1 MATITVNLRTPSY
14 ATLALAKAEIQTN
27 PTFTGTPTT
36 IYYSDN
42 GSGPGP
48 SQGQPGPGV
57 DVFTDPGLQTAFNGQ
72 GNHWIFDGG
81 NSSTHGNPYPYVL
94 QIGNGSVSTINN
106 GMDTFTCTDVGLT
119 IPGGEDGEL
128 VAGTVNSGITITS
141 YAPTNYTFGNSTYG
155 AFIAIPAGYNNS
167 GDSPINCVIQSVT
180 VTTTTTLAPVPNYYE
195 FKHIGGNVVQ
205 AYTEGATLLFPT
217 FTLKGNNVPNGTT
230 VGYTISQVFASGQNL
245 SNSSAFD
252 ADDTSLSSL
261 TGLITMQSNEG
272 VLTFTLTDDQI
283 AEGQFGLN
291 GSEFFE
297 VTLDAQDSLNNSI
310 TLGGLNLNGWPQA
323 RSVDPTTAAPD
334 PEYTCAVAAPT
345 IANGNAGDTIQNSA
359 ITWNIQ
365 PSNSDWVITPSDF
378 TYNDNGDG
386 TTDYTITGI
395 LPPASGYSNSGAT
408 TGFDCIVTGAAN
420 HAATT
425 TTTTIAPT
433 FDCAYANISIAT
445 GTTGDTITAADV
457 TITGGTFVSA
467 SSSTYLVGTNNY
479 VIEVSIPAAGF
490 LNSGQAN
497 IACLAIEGIGT
508 NTPTTLAAKTIA
520 IDNAT
525 TLSFG
530 SSGTPIQSKTVTI
543 TGNATAFDVDD
554 DITYS
559 SSVDWVN
566 VVPNAFTVNGG
577 ALNITCSAY
586 SGSTARSVDVTLV
599 HPEDNTKTS
608 QTFTITQSAG
618 NQAPIGSDLTKSI
631 TYSGTSTANNIDF
644 NDVAT
649 GGWAGSNVNDPDD
662 VTNSTLQVIITDI
675 SGLTLGA
682 NISTLVD
689 TSGNSNASIT
699 SAPDTL
705 NGMATP
711 LTIQLT
717 PAQSLGASAIQT
729 ASFKYKLDDGSS
741 VSNLSPEYTVTLTIN
756 PPGNTA
762 PTISPVTRTI
772 SGAQTNDV
780 ASAINIGQFIS
791 DDSDSDENLGLFWTN
806 SGGSST
812 TPFSTTTPN
821 TGSYGSIAYNSSGL
835 LTYTYTGTS
844 LNPNSQ
850 DVVETFWYKAQ
861 DTDGAYSSAASI
873 TITMTASANSAPVIS
888 FNGQTGTTVIE
899 KQLNQ
904 YDTATSV
911 SDVITATDPN
921 GDTLTW
927 SFAWEFATSQ
937 SSQAG
942 TFTLDSGG
950 QWTYSTGTWV
960 ISPGSTVQERFVV
973 TVTDQY
979 GLTDSYTLKFFSTG
993 VTYISGITGSN
1004 NFRSTASPTCD
1015 DGRSDPLYLDAD
1027 AGADNIN
1034 GLSPNQYLYTTNLLD
1049 GDDVKKNADITNV
1062 TNNPWISIQQDI
1074 AGEVIIRAVKLA
1086 GDGKIIQVVDC
1097 ETSLDNAWPI
1107 EINFSNKTSELCAQE
1122 LTYTVSTA
1130 TVYQN
1135 VLNPADGVFGLADVI
1150 ALGGQLFTS
1159 QYYANLPEYR
1169 NLDNGFAAA
1178 SLCVATGFYND
1189 GTRQNANGDF
1199 IYYEFV
1205 ESGDGIGV
1213 WNDNETDP
1221 LNLTKTFICPALIE
1235 YDTVSIKAYYSPSN
1249 RVAVDAACLAGEDNL
1264 VLVDLYARLEAGGT
1278 LPYTTHQEGLEYLI
1292 KNQIL
1297 IYTSHAD
1304 ASEVNYDGLWDNTT
1318 FIAVD
1323 TAGGDLN
1330 DDPFG
1335 YTPSLRFAIWD
1346 NENDSGYLEPES
1358 QSFTYSWLGV
1368 NTNGELEYAGSSTI
1382 LGDCNTQFNKPDG
1395 NSNYCLGLPGDL
1407 CFLNNNNSRV
1417 NVFYAFYSCAAKI
1430 ESGKPY
1436 WSLYLTDG
1444 LHTYAENS
1452 TSYIKKLIDE
1462 VGPDNNNGIAMNI
1475 GGDSMLECVTIQ
1487 HKIFA
1492 ANYDDAVNILLERE
1506 EYGTDIRIIEINP
1519 VELGFTSGAVI
1530 EYRDNCTSCLL
1541 DKQDFLEFIL
1551 DGVDDAEIINRSI
1564 PNFDLEK
1571 NYELDNLSKPL
1582 LRTNP
1587 KLSTNAKLVV
1597 NSLDNMYIES
1607 IDASKELAAVEY
1619 KKWSV
1624 SKDGKWAY
1632 DLAKFFNSN
1641 KTPSDLIY
1649 NVRSRFSDLSVQE
1662 SFEKQIEEDYHY
1674 GTTYNYSKLHNEDF
1688 RMLAPIWLDKNIPSN
1703 FVIFRVSD
1711 PAAILD
1717 FDTQS
1722 NFNNMDSILKN
1733 SELIKTFD
1741 LTRNSNIGTYIR
1753 NHVQSELFPSTP
1765 LNVNFS
1771 ENERTNFNGIDLTQ
1785 GGFTNKGEYL
1795 FDDFVKQ
1802 DQTIINENDLITG
1815 GFERN
1820 KLACANLINLE
1831 FLFDDDGAEDY
1842 AVNRYFG
1849 LYVNDVDSG
1858 YGTLESSFDGLL
1870 KFKTLNS
1877 YINTDAKSA
1886 IPPTE
1891 LMTSTPTLGYAH
1903 ISDNFYKISPLYYDT
1918 SKLEVHVEDSSN
1930 TIPAEIK
1937 ISAIGTSV
1945 DTTKNEAPGSDFVKL
1960 TINGSPAN
1968 NDRISIFPSK
1978 EQDYRIKFMR
1988 FTPGEQFVLSL
1999 NLDEQVGNQNFL
2011 LTLQAT
2017 AQETIDDQLGGL
2029 HNIDP
2034 NLRWKA
2040 DGDDILFYEDK
2051 VTLRPIRPSIAPYTS
2066 NGWTLARIEYT
2077 QIPYDLSN
2085 NMFFGSDALLA
2096 GHFNTTS
2103 FSSNGS
2109 NAEIATALTKSINS
2123 KENGFTAL
2131 TFDGADHLYIKNNVV
2146 GYRLMQSG
2154 IALPNNN
2161 ANDWVTIEGD
2171 NEINYTPNNVLRLLL
2186 TGNTSDVFKS
2196 SKIYYFTGGNSA
2208 GKSVLASLDSV
2219 ADINIGDYLETSS
2232 NSNYNKVIDIVDDIE
2247 RLPLQYKKL
2256 VLEKKNTIESGEV
2269 NVFAD
2274 NLVKLGL
2281 FSAFDIHDM
2290 NFDFYDT
2297 SNSDLKEL
2305 KYETSG
2311 EIKYEPE
2318 LNNNSDIYP
2327 FGERENTEYI
2337 TAPASY
2343 FTGLTGVLEDE
2354 ITDTFNE
2361 DFVESE
2367 YDRLK
2372 ENYLKE
2378 NSIRSRVVP
2387 SINKWVLK
2395 DTLTVREQPYYLN
2408 ANEAFGRSNFSAD
2421 LSVAGR
2427 DRLGM
2432 THEWFYINNLPK
2444 HLKENVGNSTTPNY
2458 RLNESF
2464 SYLNFMEG
2472 FEMTPDMF
2480 KDINYDYFDRFFVT
2494 EGFETKGDNK
2504 YKTFVKTN
2512 RQKKYTLVN
2521 GGNNTAF
2528 ADSIFKGLK
2537 VIFKSR
2543 KEFASASPVDF
2554 VKSSEFNGYRFS
2566 TVLNVKT
2573 SQDSNGIEYEVIQNK
2588 KFKYVV
2594 FFISLSL
2601 DDLWADQTL
2610 TRKLLYE
2617 LNHSLIWNNEEGTF
2631 KYSDIKV
2638 DGHLDLVGANFS
2650 DPAGDNYL
2658 VVHGLPHADGSVPQ
2672 FLEQINKNE
2681 DDEYGSIIVNIN
2693 TAFGLQKIQLDI
2705 SNVGSQ
2711 SELIL
2716 ARPPQDITD
2725 GNEVQTTLDNL
2736 PGYLQY
2742 NAEYIYKGGGI
2753 NAYKYILESLGA
2765 QNMSTMLLRNP
2776 DNIKYS
2782 TVELDGS
2789 IALSKFIILLEDGVE
2804 IIKKSEIN
2812 TEVDDEKPESFKLS
2826 SGNIGYNLGLTRTYY
2841 PFLIRHHG
2849 GYTIDTTPVVTFTD
2863 IYAHMKTNTLQNA
2876 SNIAE
2881 LELEEQM
2888 YKHSLTSTEDIQLA
2902 KDYYKRYNRCGVAFN
2917 LGFIYDDGTHDSQW
2931 GYIKNH
2937 FYRKVNEFKSSGVI
2951 KLSTSSDKPPL
2962 YPLIGEV
2969 AIDKKDVH
2977 VFKSSWD
2984 KNYYTRALS
2993 GDLTELVP
3001 GTFETKEERSYLAS
3015 TIMKIKD
3022 SYTLLNFE
3030 VEQVKTGEIQDD
3042 ILSNSTNTTDVVLFE
3057 DKNRVVMDFYVD
3069 FTINKKLSADGV
3081 LETIK
3086 KYVLAA
3092 NSADDKT
3099 TLTDDA
3105 QLYIGDNLVN
3115 VFGISQIK
3123 LYTQRIKGRGSVL
3136 ESVAEVTDL
3145 DNNNYILDQNFT
3157 FSSHEQKPL
3166 NFRLIYNKRLGYSYR
3181 IRPMVKITS

>member
-1 MATITVNLRTPSY
+1 MATTITVNLRTPSY

-81 NSSTHGNPYPYVL
+81 NSATHGNPYPYVL
-94 QIGNGSVSTINN
+94 QIGANAVSVINN
-106 GMDTFTCTDVGLT
+106 GMDTFTCTDAGLD
-119 IPGGEDGEL
+119 IPGGADGEL
-128 VAGTVNSGITITS
+128 VAGTVNAGITIAS
-141 YAPTNYTFGNSTYG
+141 YSPTNYATGTSTYG
-155 AFIAIPAGYNNS
+155 ANITIPAGYNNS
-167 GDSPINCVIQSVT
+167 NDGTLQCVITNVT
-180 VTTTTTLAPVPNYYE
+180 VTTTTTAAPTEPGIPTNLVATAGDGEATITFDAPLSD
-195 FKHIGGNVVQ
+195 GGSTITSYSIISDPVTTTFNLVSPGSSNSIPFTGLTNGID
-205 AYTEGATLLFPT
+205 YTFTVTATNAVGYGPGAT
-217 FTLKGNNVPNGTT
+217 
-230 VGYTISQVFASGQNL
+230 
-245 SNSSAFD
+245 
-252 ADDTSLSSL
+252 
-261 TGLITMQSNEG
+261 SNE
-272 VLTFTLTDDQI
+272 
-283 AEGQFGLN
+283 
-291 GSEFFE
+291 
-297 VTLDAQDSLNNSI
+297 I
-310 TLGGLNLNGWPQA
+310 TPQA
-323 RSVDPTTAAPD
+323 
-334 PEYTCAVAAPT
+334 EYTCAIAAPVLG
-345 IANGNAGDTIQNSA
+345 NGNDGDVIVIASA
-359 ITWNIQ
+359 ITWGIQ
-365 PSNSDWVITPSDF
+365 PDASSTLIISPA
-378 TYNDNGDG
+378 TYTYGQA
-386 TTDYTITGI
+386 TYTISGI
-395 LPPASGYSNSGAT
+395 EAPAGYSNAGNT
-408 TGFDCIVTGAAN
+408 LLCDVTADAN

-425 TTTTIAPT
+425 IATTIAPT

-467 SSSTYLVGTNNY
+467 TPSTYLVGTNNY
-479 VIEVSIPAAGF
+479 AIEVSIPAAGF

-497 IACLAIEGIGT
+497 IVCLNIEGIGT
-508 NTPTTLAAKTIA
+508 NTPTTLAAKTIS
-520 IDNAT
+520 IDNNA

-530 SSGTPIQSKTVTI
+530 SSGTPIQSKAVTI
-543 TGNATAFDVDD
+543 TGNATAFDVDNN
-554 DITYS
+554 ITYS

-577 ALNITCSAY
+577 ALNITCDAY
-586 SGSTARSVDVTLV
+586 SGSTERTVNVTLL
-599 HPEDNTKTS
+599 HPEDPNETS
-608 QTFTITQSAG
+608 QTFEIKQSAG

-631 TYSGTSTANNIDF
+631 TYSGTPTANNIDF

-662 VTNSTLQVIITDI
+662 ATNSTLQVIITDI

-682 NISTLVD
+682 NTSTLVD

-705 NGMATP
+705 NGTATP

-780 ASAINIGQFIS
+780 AAAINIGQFIS

-812 TPFSTTTPN
+812 TPFSTVTPN

-921 GDTLTW
+921 GDVLTW

-1062 TNNPWISIQQDI
+1062 TNNPWVSIQQDI
-1074 AGEVIIRAVKLA
+1074 GGEVIIRAVKLA
-1086 GDGKIIQVVDC
+1086 GDGKIIQVVNC

-1135 VLNPADGVFGLADVI
+1135 VLNPVDGVFGLADVI

-1169 NLDNGFAAA
+1169 NLNNGFAAA

-1368 NTNGELEYAGSSTI
+1368 NTNGELEYAESSTI

-2103 FSSNGS
+2103 FSSNGT

>member
-57 DVFTDPGLQTAFNGQ
+57 YVFTDSALTTAFNGQ

-81 NSSTHGNPYPYVL
+81 NSVTHGNPYPYVL
-94 QIGNGSVSTINN
+94 QIGNGSVGTLNN
-106 GMDTFTCTDVGLT
+106 GMDTFTCTDVDLT
-119 IPGGEDGEL
+119 IPGGADGEL
-128 VAGTVNSGITITS
+128 VVGTVNAGMDIDS
-141 YAPTNYTFGNSTYG
+141 YSPTNYATGTSTYG
-155 AFIAIPAGYNNS
+155 ANITIPAGYNNS
-167 GDSPINCVIQSVT
+167 GNAPINCVITNVT
-180 VTTTTTLAPVPNYYE
+180 VTTTTTAAPTEPDAPT
-195 FKHIGGNVVQ
+195 IGTATAGDAEATVLFTAPSSDGGSAITSYTATSSPGDFTGTWSQLGIGTGIIVSGLTNGT
-205 AYTEGATLLFPT
+205 AYTFTVTATNAEGTSVASAASNSVTPQAEYTCVTAGPVLGNGNDGETIDVATSITWGGIAPD
-217 FTLKGNNVPNGTT
+217 
-230 VGYTISQVFASGQNL
+230 
-245 SNSSAFD
+245 NSSA
-252 ADDTSLSSL
+252 L
-261 TGLITMQSNEG
+261 TIVPPNYTY
-272 VLTFTLTDDQI
+272 
-283 AEGQFGLN
+283 GQ
-291 GSEFFE
+291 
-297 VTLDAQDSLNNSI
+297 
-310 TLGGLNLNGWPQA
+310 
-323 RSVDPTTAAPD
+323 TT
-334 PEYTCAVAAPT
+334 
-345 IANGNAGDTIQNSA
+345 
-359 ITWNIQ
+359 
-365 PSNSDWVITPSDF
+365 
-378 TYNDNGDG
+378 
-386 TTDYTITGI
+386 YTIGGI
-395 LPPASGYSNSGAT
+395 LPPASGYSNSGETA
-408 TGFDCIVTGAAN
+408 GFDCTVTADVN

-425 TTTTIAPT
+425 IATTIAPT
-433 FDCAYANISIAT
+433 FDCETETLSIT
-445 GTTGDTITAADV
+445 NGVIGEQITAADFS
-457 TITGGTFVSA
+457 TDGTATFNSITNSNNDLYLDGTFIYTLTV
-467 SSSTYLVGTNNY
+467 N
-479 VIEVSIPAAGF
+479 IPAGY
-490 LNSGQAN
+490 LNSGT
-497 IACLAIEGIGT
+497 IDCDVSVTGGLG
-508 NTPTTLAAKTIA
+508 AASIS
-520 IDNAT
+520 ISDNA

-543 TGNATAFDVDD
+543 TGNATAFNVDD

-577 ALNITCSAY
+577 ALNITCDAY
-586 SGSTARSVDVTLV
+586 SGNTARSVDVTLV
-599 HPEDNTKTS
+599 HPEDDTETS

-631 TYSGTSTANNIDF
+631 TYSGTPTANNIDF

-662 VTNSTLQVIITDI
+662 TTNSTLQVIITDI

-699 SAPDTL
+699 SAPGTL
-705 NGMATP
+705 NGTATP

-762 PTISPVTRTI
+762 PTIDPVTRTI

-806 SGGSST
+806 SGGTST

-861 DTDGAYSSAASI
+861 DTDSAYSSAASI

-888 FNGQTGTTVIE
+888 FNGQTGTTAIE

-904 YDTATSV
+904 YDTVTSA

-921 GDTLTW
+921 GDALTW
-927 SFAWEFATSQ
+927 SFAWVDATSQ

-960 ISPGSTVQERFVV
+960 IPPGNTVEERFVV
-973 TVTDQY
+973 TVTDEY
-979 GLTDSYTLKFFSTG
+979 LLTDSYTLKFSSTG

-1015 DGRSDPLYLDAD
+1015 DGRSDTLYLDAD

-1049 GDDVKKNADITNV
+1049 SDDVKKNADITNV

-1074 AGEVIIRAVKLA
+1074 GGEVIIRAVKLA
-1086 GDGKIIQVVDC
+1086 GDGKIIQVVNC

-1205 ESGDGIGV
+1205 ESVDGIGV

-1221 LNLTKTFICPALIE
+1221 LNLTKTFICPALTE

-1278 LPYTTHQEGLEYLI
+1278 LPYTTHQEGLEYLS

-1335 YTPSLRFAIWD
+1335 YVPSLRFAIWD

-1358 QSFTYSWLGV
+1358 QSFTYSWLMIDPAGGLSYARRD
-1368 NTNGELEYAGSSTI
+1368 TYDDNGNLQEYT

-1462 VGPDNNNGIAMNI
+1462 VGPENNNGIAMNI

-1918 SKLEVHVEDSSN
+1918 SKLEVHVKDSSN

-1945 DTTKNEAPGSDFVKL
+1945 DTAKNEAPGSDFVKL

-2051 VTLRPIRPSIAPYTS
+2051 VTLRPIRPSIAPHTS